1 MLPVLLYGYET
12 CFETLREEHKSRVL
26 GNMVLRKIFGPQ
38 RDKIRRGVD
47 KTGY

>member
-1 MLPVLLYGYET
+1 LYGCEIY
-12 CFETLREEHKSRVL
+12 FDTLREEHKSRDF